1 MQLSKFFIM
10 TAARAITTQ
19 TITDGNGRINWVG
32 VTLTTLLAASLIY
45 AIRESYLNIRALK
58 SEDTD
63 MGKKIFELEHNL
75 KTVIGNKYQKLP

>member
-1 MQLSKFFIM
+1 M